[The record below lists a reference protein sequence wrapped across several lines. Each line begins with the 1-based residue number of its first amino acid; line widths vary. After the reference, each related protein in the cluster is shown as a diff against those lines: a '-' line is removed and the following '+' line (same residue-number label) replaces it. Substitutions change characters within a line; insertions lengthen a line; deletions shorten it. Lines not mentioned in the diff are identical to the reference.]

1 MPHEVGRT
9 SQLPVIAVLTNLPDS
24 GSAFNLARELVSLR
38 LAACA
43 NVLAPVTSFYRWE
56 GRDEEATEYPVL
68 IKSTQARYAEL
79 ESAIR
84 ARHPYS
90 VPEIIAWPI
99 EQGLEAYLNW
109 VEAET
114 RA

>member
-1 MPHEVGRT
+1 
-9 SQLPVIAVLTNLPDS
+9 
-24 GSAFNLARELVSLR
+24 VSLR

-68 IKSTQARYAEL
+68 IKSTPARYAEL

-109 VEAET
+109 VEGET
-114 RA
+114 QP